1 MKSGDDR
8 STRAGIVRPLLA
20 ACSVGRSP
28 EFELSRKIFSAGMW
42 KWRGFLRDRIGIME
56 MAEGFGVSTAHFVEM
71 AEGLE
76 GFPPLNTLN
85 TRKLINRSSP
95 RTRSDPEGPAMRDG
109 TRCLQFQRATEA
121 WSFSVTLSG
130 GVGTQH
136 DRRHSFCGEVCLPS
150 GERNGNGL
158 SRNAVQNTQ
167 IFANFNNDSG
177 EVSQRVT
184 QRAREQKLSLLIGR
198 TDRPPRLRP

>member
-158 SRNAVQNTQ
+158 SRSPRGLSRSPRPTYECSNECQFALVQ
-167 IFANFNNDSG
+167 
-177 EVSQRVT
+177 
-184 QRAREQKLSLLIGR
+184 KGR
-198 TDRPPRLRP
+198 KWLKVI